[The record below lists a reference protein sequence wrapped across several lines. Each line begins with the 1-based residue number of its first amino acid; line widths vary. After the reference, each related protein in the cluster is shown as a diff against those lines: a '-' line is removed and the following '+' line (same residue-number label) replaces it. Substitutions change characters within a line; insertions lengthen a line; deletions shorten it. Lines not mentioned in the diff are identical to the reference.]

1 MSATD
6 EQFAAAWNAYYKA
19 AKIIPPGDAE
29 RGRTM
34 FAALKAHCP
43 ELFAKPQGLN
53 LLQEVTL
60 RLMIAFPD
68 KQFFEVVNAAEAIL
82 ALGEP
87 Q

>member
-19 AKIIPPGDAE
+19 ATIIPSGDAE
-29 RGRTM
+29 RCRAM
-34 FAALKAHCP
+34 LAALEAHGCIP
-43 ELFAKPQGLN
+43 KPQGLN

-60 RLMIAFPD
+60 RLMCAGMTGNV
-68 KQFFEVVNAAEAIL
+68 ENAAIAARAIL